1 LQSSLAL
8 TYLFITH
15 DLAMAAHIA
24 DEIAVMNRG
33 RIVEQGVPQK
43 LLDYPEHEATR
54 CLVAATAQSIMTSRI
69 PGA

>member
-1 LQSSLAL
+1 
-8 TYLFITH
+8 
-15 DLAMAAHIA
+15 MAAHIA

-54 CLVAATAQSIMTSRI
+54 RLVAATAQSIMTSRI
-69 PGA
+69 SEA